1 MRKIMVLASPGE
13 DGIAEKVALELKNLD
28 YEVLCPGKAD
38 SNGLKNIQQVD
49 LFVLVGRDRAKLKG
63 LAETLIRDELLSVI
77 PRLVVTDENA
87 LTGLDYCRLADDFL
101 LFPFRPVELAARVRI
116 LSWRTEKVDGSSM
129 VKAGS
134 LTINLS
140 TYEVTVNGNLVDLT
154 FKEYELLRYLAT
166 HQRRV
171 HTRNRLLSQVWGD
184 DYYGGARTVD
194 VHIRRI
200 RSKIETGGQIFIQTV
215 RGVGYRFIG

>member
-1 MRKIMVLASPGE
+1 MRKIMVLATSGE
-13 DGIAEKVALELKNLD
+13 GEIAGKVVLELKNLD

-38 SNGLKNIQQVD
+38 SNELKNIQQVD
-49 LFVLVGRDRAKLKG
+49 LFVLVGRDRSKLDG
-63 LAETLIRDELLSVI
+63 LARILIRDEQLSVT
-77 PRLVVTDENA
+77 PRLVVTEEKA
-87 LTGLDYCRLADDFL
+87 LADLDYCRLADDIL
-101 LFPFRPVELAARVRI
+101 LFPFRPAELAARVRI
-116 LSWRTEKVDGSSM
+116 LSWRTEKVDPSNL
-129 VKAGS
+129 VKAGP

-140 TYEVTVNGNLVDLT
+140 TYEVTVNGRLVDLT
-154 FKEYELLRYLAT
+154 FKEYELLRYLVT

-171 HTRNRLLSQVWGD
+171 HTRNGLLSRVWGD

-200 RSKIETGGQIFIQTV
+200 RSKIETGGQVFIQTV